1 MAIEASFIQP
11 DSPTNEER
19 HKMLRMTLEKV
30 NRTEDFE
37 NLIELLSPPKD
48 ITTILRPGS
57 CKGIKVG
64 IIGGGIA
71 GLASAFE
78 LRKLGFDIT
87 VFETEEKRIGGRIYT
102 YYFDEDKRFYG
113 EFGAMRIPVSHETIW
128 HYINLFKLKTRP
140 FIQNNENA
148 FIYVRDKRAR
158 NDSQGKSV
166 MENIYPEFNLTPRE
180 RNTPW
185 QKLIENALVS
195 NLYKISPS
203 IRKELLQVKQEYSMS
218 IEYLG
223 SFGIRKVLE
232 KMGLSE
238 GAIELISGVSPF
250 LGSFYYN
257 SYMENL
263 IEEYTVDY
271 AYRYEIVGGT
281 DKLPLAFYKSLI
293 SEKPKDYRNIHEQDL
308 GRVEWNGGKTVTGIY
323 KVDLPKSVVLEYK
336 DERSLETF
344 TQDFDFVI
352 CSIPFSSL
360 RNVNIYPAFSQ
371 EKMQAIKEVFYT
383 SSQKT
388 IFMCNERF
396 WENEKIIGGG
406 SSTDLPIQTIWY
418 PSHNNLESENKTSDE
433 NVFSGKFNSLN
444 SKLGVFTASYNLNL
458 DAIRV
463 GNLDDNSRYNEIKR
477 QVEAV
482 HGLKKGYLDSVV
494 VDAKTVDWNREKG
507 FYGGFCYFAPEQQ
520 KLFSYAMEKAEYDNK
535 VYFAG
540 EHVSLTHGW
549 MQGSIVTGMNA
560 ANGIAEYCKSMIEE
574 AITD

>member
-1 MAIEASFIQP
+1 MESGTGFVQP
-11 DSPTNEER
+11 DNPTDEER
-19 HKMLRMTLEKV
+19 YKMIRMTLEKV
-30 NRTEDFE
+30 NRIEDFD
-37 NLIELLSPPKD
+37 NIIELLGPPKD
-48 ITTILRPGS
+48 ITTILEPGS
-57 CKGIKVG
+57 CKGIKIG
-64 IIGGGIA
+64 IIGGGVA
-71 GLASAFE
+71 GLATAFE

-87 VFETEEKRIGGRIYT
+87 IFETEKERIGGRIYT
-102 YYFDEDKRFYG
+102 YYFDESKRLYG
-113 EFGAMRIPVSHETIW
+113 EFGAMRMPVTHEALW
-128 HYINLFKLKTRP
+128 HYINIFKLNTRP

-148 FIYVRDKRAR
+148 FIYVRNKRAR

-180 RNTPW
+180 RSTPW

-203 IRKELLQVKQEYSMS
+203 IRKELLQVKQEYSMT

-238 GAIELISGVSPF
+238 GAIELISGVAPF
-250 LGSFYYN
+250 LGDFYYN
-257 SYMENL
+257 SYSENL
-263 IEEYTVDY
+263 IEEYTLDY
-271 AYRYEIVGGT
+271 AYRYEITGGT
-281 DKLPLAFYKSLI
+281 DKLPLAFLDSLL
-293 SEKPKDYRNIHEQDL
+293 SKNPKEYANINEQDL
-308 GRVEWNGGKTVTGIY
+308 GIVTWNSGKTVTGIY
-323 KVDLPKSVVLEYK
+323 KMDSSKGVVLEYK
-336 DERSLETF
+336 DERTLETSNQEF
-344 TQDFDFVI
+344 EFIV

-360 RNVNIYPAFSQ
+360 RNVNIYPMFSQ

-388 IFMCNERF
+388 AFMCSERF
-396 WENEKIIGGG
+396 WENEGIVGGG

-418 PSHNNLESENKTSDE
+418 PSHNDLDTIYNTNNE
-433 NVFSGKFNSLN
+433 NVINNFK
-444 SKLGVFTASYNLNL
+444 KRAGVFTASYNLNL

-463 GNLDDNSRYNEIKR
+463 GNLDNNTRYEEIKR

-482 HGLKKGYLDSVV
+482 HGLQKGYLDSIV

-507 FYGGFCYFAPEQQ
+507 FYGAFCYFTPEQQ
-520 KLFSYAMEKAEYDNK
+520 KLFSYAMAKAEYDNK

-549 MQGSIVTGMNA
+549 IQGSVITGMNA
-560 ANGIAEYCKSMIEE
+560 ANSIAEYCKSMI
-574 AITD
+574 

>member
-1 MAIEASFIQP
+1 MENGTSFVQP
-11 DSPTNEER
+11 DNPTDEER
-19 HKMLRMTLEKV
+19 YKMIRMTLEKV
-30 NRTEDFE
+30 NRIEDFD
-37 NLIELLSPPKD
+37 NIIELLGPPKD
-48 ITTILRPGS
+48 ITTILEPGS

-64 IIGGGIA
+64 IIGGGVA
-71 GLASAFE
+71 GLTTAFE

-87 VFETEEKRIGGRIYT
+87 IFETEKDRIGGRIYT
-102 YYFDEDKRFYG
+102 YYFDESKRLYG
-113 EFGAMRIPVSHETIW
+113 EFGAMRIPITHEALW
-128 HYINLFKLKTRP
+128 HYINIFKLNTRP

-148 FIYVRDKRAR
+148 FIYVRNKRAR

-180 RNTPW
+180 RSTPW

-203 IRKELLQVKQEYSMS
+203 IRKELLQVKQEYSMT

-238 GAIELISGVSPF
+238 GAIELISGVAPF
-250 LGSFYYN
+250 LGDFYYN
-257 SYMENL
+257 SYSENL
-263 IEEYTVDY
+263 IEEYTLDY
-271 AYRYEIVGGT
+271 AYRYEIAGGT
-281 DKLPLAFYKSLI
+281 DKLPLAFLDSLL
-293 SEKPKDYRNIHEQDL
+293 SKNPKEYTNINEQDL
-308 GRVEWNGGKTVTGIY
+308 GVVTWNSGKTVTGIY
-323 KVDLPKSVVLEYK
+323 KMDSSKDVVLEYK
-336 DERSLETF
+336 DERSLEISNQEF
-344 TQDFDFVI
+344 EFVV

-360 RNVNIYPAFSQ
+360 RNVNVYPMFSQ

-388 IFMCNERF
+388 AFMCSERF
-396 WENEKIIGGG
+396 WENEGIVGGG

-418 PSHNNLESENKTSDE
+418 PSHNDFENNNKTINES
-433 NVFSGKFNSLN
+433 FSNNLN
-444 SKLGVFTASYNLNL
+444 NRVGVFTASYGINL

-463 GNLDDNSRYNEIKR
+463 GGLEDNDRYEEIKR

-482 HGLKKGYLDSVV
+482 HGLKKGYLDSIV

-507 FYGGFCYFAPEQQ
+507 FYGAFCYFTPEQQ
-520 KLFSYAMEKAEYDNK
+520 KLFSYAMAKAEYDNK

-549 MQGSIVTGMNA
+549 IQGSVITGMNA
-560 ANGIAEYCKSMIEE
+560 ANSIAEYCKSMI
-574 AITD
+574 

>member
-1 MAIEASFIQP
+1 MENGTSFVQP
-11 DSPTNEER
+11 DNPTDEER
-19 HKMLRMTLEKV
+19 YKMIRMTLEKV
-30 NRTEDFE
+30 NRIEDFD
-37 NLIELLSPPKD
+37 NIIELLGPPKD
-48 ITTILRPGS
+48 ITTILEPGS

-64 IIGGGIA
+64 IIGGGVA
-71 GLASAFE
+71 GLATAFE

-87 VFETEEKRIGGRIYT
+87 IFETEKERIGGRIYT
-102 YYFDEDKRFYG
+102 YYFDESKRLYG
-113 EFGAMRIPVSHETIW
+113 EFGAMRMPITHEALW
-128 HYINLFKLKTRP
+128 HYINIFKLNTRP

-148 FIYVRDKRAR
+148 FIYVRNKRAR

-180 RNTPW
+180 RSTPW

-203 IRKELLQVKQEYSMS
+203 IRKELLQVKQEYSMT

-238 GAIELISGVSPF
+238 GAIELISGVAPF
-250 LGSFYYN
+250 LGDFYYN
-257 SYMENL
+257 SYSENL
-263 IEEYTVDY
+263 IEEYTLDY
-271 AYRYEIVGGT
+271 AYRYEITGGT
-281 DKLPLAFYKSLI
+281 DKLPLAFLESLL
-293 SEKPKDYRNIHEQDL
+293 SKNPKEYANINEQDL
-308 GRVEWNGGKTVTGIY
+308 GIVTWNSGKTVTGIY
-323 KVDLPKSVVLEYK
+323 KMDSSKGVVLEYK
-336 DERSLETF
+336 DERTLETSNQEF
-344 TQDFDFVI
+344 EFIV

-360 RNVNIYPAFSQ
+360 RNVNIYPMFSQ

-388 IFMCNERF
+388 AFMCSERF
-396 WENEKIIGGG
+396 WENEGIVGGG

-418 PSHNNLESENKTSDE
+418 PSHNDLNTIYNTNNE
-433 NVFSGKFNSLN
+433 NVINNFK
-444 SKLGVFTASYNLNL
+444 KRAGVFTASYNLNL

-463 GNLDDNSRYNEIKR
+463 GNLDNNTRYEEIKR

-482 HGLKKGYLDSVV
+482 HGLQKGYLDSIV

-507 FYGGFCYFAPEQQ
+507 FYGAFCYFTPEQQ
-520 KLFSYAMEKAEYDNK
+520 KLFSYAMAKAEYDNK

-549 MQGSIVTGMNA
+549 IQGSVITGMNA
-560 ANGIAEYCKSMIEE
+560 ANSIAEYCKSMI
-574 AITD
+574 